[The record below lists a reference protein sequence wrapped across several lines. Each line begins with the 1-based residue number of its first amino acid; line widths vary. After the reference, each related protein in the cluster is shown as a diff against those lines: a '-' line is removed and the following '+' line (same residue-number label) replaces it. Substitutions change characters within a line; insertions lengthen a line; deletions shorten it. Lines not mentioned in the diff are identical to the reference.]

1 MNMNINSDKHLP
13 QSPFAGQFFRW
24 RHFALVSIKLNSLCL
39 QVASVS
45 GVVERDGDGLKNAN
59 KNVNKYR
66 KVLQPLNI
74 FSDKY

>member
-13 QSPFAGQFFRW
+13 QSPFTGHFFRW
-24 RHFALVSIKLNSLCL
+24 RHFALVSIKLNSSWL
-39 QVASVS
+39 QVANVF
-45 GVVERDGDGLKNAN
+45 GIVECDGDGLKNAN

-74 FSDKY
+74 FSVKC